1 MMISKQDYKTTR
13 IKSTALS
20 IALWSCLAIWP
31 DAVDAADARDYPVRP
46 LRLISPFAAGG
57 GNDTVSR
64 IIGLALSNS
73 IGQTVVVDN
82 RPGATTIIGMDIVAK
97 SAPDGYTL
105 IMASSTMAANA
116 TLHPKLPYDSV
127 KDFAPISL
135 VGSTP
140 LIVVVHPALP
150 VTTISE
156 LVTTAKSR
164 PDPLLFASAGT
175 GNVPHLATEL
185 FMIMARVKLVH
196 VPYKGSS
203 QGINDLIAGRVSLAF
218 STAPAVLSQIK
229 AGRLRAI
236 AITSG
241 TRSSLMRELPTV
253 AESGLP
259 GYEAGSWYGVLASGG
274 TPRHIVLRLNAA
286 IVKTLDTP
294 QVRERLGTQGVDPM
308 SNTPEQF
315 AVYLQSEI
323 AKWAKVIKA
332 AGIRL
337 E

>member
-1 MMISKQDYKTTR
+1 MISKQDDKTVR
-13 IKSTALS
+13 IKGTALGTALS
-20 IALWSCLAIWP
+20 FCLAIWP
-31 DAVDAADARDYPVRP
+31 DAVNAADARNYPVRP

-64 IIGLALSNS
+64 IMGLALSNS
-73 IGQTVVVDN
+73 VGQPVVVDN

-97 SAPDGYTL
+97 STPDGYTL

-116 TLHPKLPYDSV
+116 TLHRKLPYDSI

-140 LIVVVHPALP
+140 LIVVVHPSLP
-150 VTTISE
+150 VTTISG
-156 LVTTAKSR
+156 LVTTAKTK

-185 FMIMARVKLVH
+185 FMIMAGVKLVH

-218 STAPAVLSQIK
+218 STAPAVLSQIRS
-229 AGRLRAI
+229 GRLRAI

-241 TRSSLMRELPTV
+241 TRSSIMPDLPTV

-259 GYEAGSWYGVLASGG
+259 GYEAGSWYGVLASAG
-274 TPRHIVLRLNAA
+274 TAREIVLRLNAA
-286 IVKTLDTP
+286 IVKALATP
-294 QVRERLGTQGVDPM
+294 QVKEHLGNQGVDPM
-308 SNTPEQF
+308 SNTPKQF
-315 AVYLQSEI
+315 AAYLQSEI
-323 AKWAKVIKA
+323 VKWAKVIKA